1 MSLINKIPQKFSF
14 RTRLFVVMT
23 LILLFAGI
31 LILGTTSIQYEA
43 QRENYH
49 LGRLDRKVA
58 QVERH
63 INSIVE
69 KYNLYSQ
76 PDSIWSLYEMD
87 FEKINLIHS
96 IHYSLFDAEGN
107 PLFIYHT
114 PLEVIANDYIL
125 DDNLRAKIYSSKDAT
140 YKEEYQSDIDKFH
153 ASYRLL
159 KDPQGTPYGILFFP
173 YFEDVSF
180 SENELNTFLRNLY
193 QIYILLFIGVIF
205 IAYFL
210 SKYVTRSLE
219 TIRSRMATTG
229 LEKQNEK
236 IYLKNATRE
245 IESLVNS
252 YNKMIDDLAESAEK
266 LARTER
272 EHAWQEMARQVAH
285 EIKNPL
291 TPMRLTV
298 QSFQQMYDPNDPDNN
313 QKLKEFCKLLIQ
325 QIDTMT
331 EVAEAFSNF
340 ATLPKSKMKT
350 SDLIEVTQ
358 LAISIFNQEQIVFSS
373 NEAHIFHDLDR
384 TQWIRVITNLV
395 QNGLQSVPKNR
406 VPQIGIHISK
416 ETETTTI
423 SITDNGSG
431 ISSDLKNKIFEPK
444 FTTKSSGMGLGL
456 GIVKNIIDSHGG
468 LISYVSTPE
477 KGTTFTITLPRN

>member
-1 MSLINKIPQKFSF
+1 MILSNKIPQKFSF

-23 LILLFAGI
+23 VILLLAGI

-49 LGRLDRKVA
+49 LGRLNRKVA

-63 INSIVE
+63 INSLVE
-69 KYNLYSQ
+69 KYNLYEQ
-76 PDSIWSLYEMD
+76 PDSIWATYEED
-87 FEKINLIHS
+87 FEKINQIHS
-96 IHYSLFDAEGN
+96 IHYSLFSAEGN

-114 PLEVIANDYIL
+114 PLEVIANDYTL
-125 DDNLRAKIYSSKDAT
+125 DQKLRDKIYSSKDAT
-140 YKEEYQSDIDKFH
+140 YMEEYQSDIDKFH

-159 KDPQGTPYGILFFP
+159 KDARGIPYGILFFP

-180 SENELNTFLRNLY
+180 SENELNNFLRNLY

-245 IESLVNS
+245 IDSLVNS

-272 EHAWQEMARQVAH
+272 EQAWQEMARQVAH

-298 QSFQQMYDPNDPDNN
+298 QSFQQMYDPNDPDNK
-313 QKLKEFCKLLIQ
+313 QKLKEFTKLLIQ

-331 EVAEAFSNF
+331 DVAEAFSNF

-350 SDLIEVTQ
+350 SDLVEVTQ
-358 LAISIFNQEQIVFSS
+358 LAVSIFNQEHIIFSS
-373 NEAHIFHDLDR
+373 NQAHIFHELDR

-395 QNGLQSVPKNR
+395 QNGLQSVPKKR
-406 VPQIGIHISK
+406 VPQIGIHIIGDVDIS
-416 ETETTTI
+416 TI

-431 ISSDLKNKIFEPK
+431 IPSDLKDKIFEPK

-468 LISYVSTPE
+468 LIAYVSTPE
-477 KGTTFTITLPRN
+477 KGTTFTITLPKK